1 MNKLLKLFT
10 LIVLLTNCGFKVVNN
25 NELRNFNIVEIETSG
40 ESRVNF
46 SLKNNLKN
54 KKINNNRKIKLD
66 LETDKIKEIKEN
78 NIKNEITKYSITIT
92 TKVNFELISENKL
105 GEFTVSKKGN
115 YNVQEQYSQT
125 LNNEKNLI
133 DSLTD
138 EIVEEI
144 FNNLAQTVNDL

>member
-78 NIKNEITKYSITIT
+78 NIKNEITKYSITIS
-92 TKVNFELISENKL
+92 TKVNFKLIGENKL

-125 LNNEKNLI
+125 LNNEKKLI

>member
-1 MNKLLKLFT
+1 MNKLLKLLT

>member
-1 MNKLLKLFT
+1 MNKLLKLLT

-54 KKINNNRKIKLD
+54 KKINNNRKIKLN

>member
-54 KKINNNRKIKLD
+54 KKINNNRKIKLN

-105 GEFTVSKKGN
+105 GEFTVSRKGN

-144 FNNLAQTVNDL
+144 FDNLAQTVNDL

>member
-10 LIVLLTNCGFKVVNN
+10 LIVLLTNCGFKIVNN
-25 NELRNFNIVEIETSG
+25 SELRNFNIVEIETSG

-78 NIKNEITKYSITIT
+78 NIKNEITKYSITIS
-92 TKVNFELISENKL
+92 TKVNFELIGENKL

-125 LNNEKNLI
+125 LNNEKKLI

>member
-1 MNKLLKLFT
+1 MNKLLKLIT
-10 LIVLLTNCGFKVVNN
+10 LIVLLTNCGFKIVNN
-25 NELRNFNIVEIETSG
+25 SELRNFNIVEIETSG

-46 SLKNNLKN
+46 SLKNNLIN

>member
-46 SLKNNLKN
+46 SLKNNLIN

-78 NIKNEITKYSITIT
+78 NIKNEITKYSITIS
-92 TKVNFELISENKL
+92 TKVNFKLIGENKL

-125 LNNEKNLI
+125 LNNEKKLI

>member
-10 LIVLLTNCGFKVVNN
+10 LIVLLTNCGFKIVNN
-25 NELRNFNIVEIETSG
+25 SELRNFNIVEIKTSG

-46 SLKNNLKN
+46 SLKNNLIN

-78 NIKNEITKYSITIT
+78 NIKNEITKYSITIS
-92 TKVNFELISENKL
+92 TKVNFELIGENKL
-105 GEFTVSKKGN
+105 GEFIVSKKGN

-125 LNNEKNLI
+125 LNNEKKLI

>member
-1 MNKLLKLFT
+1 MNKLLKLIT
-10 LIVLLTNCGFKVVNN
+10 LIVLLTNCGFKIVNN
-25 NELRNFNIVEIETSG
+25 SELRNFNIVEIETSG

-54 KKINNNRKIKLD
+54 KKINNNRKIKLN

>member
-1 MNKLLKLFT
+1 MNKLLKLIT
-10 LIVLLTNCGFKVVNN
+10 LIVLLTNCGFKIVNN
-25 NELRNFNIVEIETSG
+25 SELRNFNIVEIETSG

-46 SLKNNLKN
+46 SLKNNLIN

-78 NIKNEITKYSITIT
+78 NIKNEITKYSITIS
-92 TKVNFELISENKL
+92 TKVNFKLIGENKL

-125 LNNEKNLI
+125 LNNEKKLI

>member
-10 LIVLLTNCGFKVVNN
+10 LIALLTNCGFKVVNN

-46 SLKNNLKN
+46 SLKNNLIN

-125 LNNEKNLI
+125 LNNEKKLI

>member
-54 KKINNNRKIKLD
+54 KKINNNRKIKLN

-78 NIKNEITKYSITIT
+78 NIKNEITKYSITIS
-92 TKVNFELISENKL
+92 TKVNFKLIGENKL

-144 FNNLAQTVNDL
+144 FDNLAQTVNDL

>member
-10 LIVLLTNCGFKVVNN
+10 LIVLLTNCGFKIVNN
-25 NELRNFNIVEIETSG
+25 SELRNFNIVEIKTSG

-46 SLKNNLKN
+46 SLKNNLIN

>member
-54 KKINNNRKIKLD
+54 KKINNNRKIKLN

>member
-1 MNKLLKLFT
+1 MNKLLKLLT

-125 LNNEKNLI
+125 LNNEKKLI

>member
-78 NIKNEITKYSITIT
+78 NIKNEITKYSITMS
-92 TKVNFELISENKL
+92 TKVNFKLIGENKL

>member
-1 MNKLLKLFT
+1 MNKLLKLIT
-10 LIVLLTNCGFKVVNN
+10 LIVLLTNCGFKIVNN
-25 NELRNFNIVEIETSG
+25 SELRNFNIVEIETSG

-46 SLKNNLKN
+46 SLKNNLIN

-78 NIKNEITKYSITIT
+78 NIKNEITKYSITIS
-92 TKVNFELISENKL
+92 TKVNFKLISENKL

-125 LNNEKNLI
+125 LNTEKKLI

-138 EIVEEI
+138 AIVEEI

>member
-1 MNKLLKLFT
+1 MNKLLKLLT

-46 SLKNNLKN
+46 SLKNDLKN
-54 KKINNNRKIKLD
+54 KKINNNRKIKLN

-105 GEFTVSKKGN
+105 GEFTVSRKGN

>member
-46 SLKNNLKN
+46 SLKNDLKN
-54 KKINNNRKIKLD
+54 KKINNNRKIKLN

-105 GEFTVSKKGN
+105 GEFTVSRKGN

>member
-46 SLKNNLKN
+46 SLKNNLIN

-78 NIKNEITKYSITIT
+78 NIKNEITKYSITIS
-92 TKVNFELISENKL
+92 TKVNFKLIGENKL

>member
-10 LIVLLTNCGFKVVNN
+10 LIVLLTNCGFKIVNN
-25 NELRNFNIVEIETSG
+25 SELRNFNIVEIETSG

-46 SLKNNLKN
+46 SLKNNLIN

-78 NIKNEITKYSITIT
+78 NIKNEITKYSITIS
-92 TKVNFELISENKL
+92 TKVNFELIGENKL

-125 LNNEKNLI
+125 LNNEKKLI

>member
-1 MNKLLKLFT
+1 MNKLLKLLT
-10 LIVLLTNCGFKVVNN
+10 LIVLLTNCGFKIVNN
-25 NELRNFNIVEIETSG
+25 SELRNFNIVEIETSG

-46 SLKNNLKN
+46 SLKNNLIN

-78 NIKNEITKYSITIT
+78 NIKNEITKYSITIS

>member
-1 MNKLLKLFT
+1 MNKLLKLLT

-46 SLKNNLKN
+46 SLKNNLIN

-78 NIKNEITKYSITIT
+78 NIKNEITKYSITIS
-92 TKVNFELISENKL
+92 TKVNFKLIGENKL

-125 LNNEKNLI
+125 LNNEKKLI

>member
-46 SLKNNLKN
+46 SLKNNLIN

-66 LETDKIKEIKEN
+66 LETDKIKEMKEN
-78 NIKNEITKYSITIT
+78 NIKNEITKYSITIS
-92 TKVNFELISENKL
+92 TKVNFKLIGENKL

-125 LNNEKNLI
+125 LNNEKKLI

>member
-78 NIKNEITKYSITIT
+78 NIKNEITKYSITIS
-92 TKVNFELISENKL
+92 TKVNFELIGENKL
-105 GEFTVSKKGN
+105 GEFIVSKKGN

>member
-54 KKINNNRKIKLD
+54 KKINNNKKIKLD

>member
-1 MNKLLKLFT
+1 MNKLLKLIT
-10 LIVLLTNCGFKVVNN
+10 LIVLLTNCGFKIVNN
-25 NELRNFNIVEIETSG
+25 SELRNFNIVEIETSG

-125 LNNEKNLI
+125 LNNEKKLI

>member
-10 LIVLLTNCGFKVVNN
+10 LIVLLTNCGFKIVNN
-25 NELRNFNIVEIETSG
+25 SELRNFNIVEIKTSG

-46 SLKNNLKN
+46 SLKNNLIN

-78 NIKNEITKYSITIT
+78 NIKNEITKYSITIS
-92 TKVNFELISENKL
+92 TKVNFELIGENKL
-105 GEFTVSKKGN
+105 GEFIVSKKGN

-125 LNNEKNLI
+125 LNNEKKLI

-138 EIVEEI
+138 EIVEGI

>member
-125 LNNEKNLI
+125 LNNEKKLI

>member
-105 GEFTVSKKGN
+105 GEFTVSRKGN
-115 YNVQEQYSQT
+115 YNVDRKS
-125 LNNEKNLI
+125 
-133 DSLTD
+133 
-138 EIVEEI
+138 V
-144 FNNLAQTVNDL
+144 V